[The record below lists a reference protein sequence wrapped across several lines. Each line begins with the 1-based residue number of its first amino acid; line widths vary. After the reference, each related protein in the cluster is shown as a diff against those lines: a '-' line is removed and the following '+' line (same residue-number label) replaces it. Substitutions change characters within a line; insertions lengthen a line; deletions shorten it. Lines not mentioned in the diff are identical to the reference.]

1 MKKTNY
7 IPITGRPNAGKTTLI
22 NFLCKTR
29 RPVGKRAGTTLRI
42 APIPLVYDVSLV
54 DIPGFG
60 RITKRSKSLE
70 NRIKNQIVEFL
81 DSSENK
87 FLFGI
92 HVIDISTF
100 GKVTMNLEKK
110 GIIPLD
116 IEMIEFLHEITNVS
130 PIVVLNKTDK
140 LDRRSINENLKLL
153 QQYDLPEVLLH
164 QTSFKNKE
172 GIHSLRS
179 EVKEKLGD
187 ILGPKYQKWR

>member
-1 MKKTNY
+1 MKKTNF

-22 NFLCKTR
+22 NFLCKIK

-42 APIPLVYDVSLV
+42 TPIPLVYDVSLV

-70 NRIKNQIVEFL
+70 NKIKDQIVEFL
-81 DSSENK
+81 DSSQNK

-92 HVIDISTF
+92 HVVDISTF
-100 GKVTMNLEKK
+100 GEVTMNLEKK

-116 IEMIEFLHEITNVS
+116 IEMIEFLYEITNVS

-153 QQYDLPEVLLH
+153 QQYDLPEVMLH

-179 EVKEKLGD
+179 EVKGKLGD

>member
-1 MKKTNY
+1 MKKINF
-7 IPITGRPNAGKTTLI
+7 IPITGRPNAGKTTVI
-22 NFLCKTR
+22 NFLCQTK

-54 DIPGFG
+54 DLPGFG

-70 NRIKNQIVEFL
+70 DKIKDQIVEFL
-81 DSSENK
+81 ESTENT

-116 IEMIEFLHEITNVS
+116 IEMIDFLYEITNIS

-140 LDRRSINENLKLL
+140 VDKKSIDENLSLL
-153 QQYDLPEVLLH
+153 QHYDLPEINLH
-164 QTSFKNKE
+164 QTSFKTKE
-172 GIHSLRS
+172 GIHSLKS
-179 EVKEKLGD
+179 EVKMKLGR